1 MMNFD
6 MESMKTKAKHNPQY
20 TGLLMD
26 EVEGEKDAWYI
37 INDVFMS
44 QKHPEPK
51 FLERFLKYDRP
62 NGDDMNILKS
72 KYEAA
77 LIVPSVMEK
86 TMTDYQLFRA
96 GNELW
101 KQNLTG
107 YGILCIEYAKKLL
120 ENRHE
125 LTEEDFNYIKHLGK
139 HWKVSEY
146 LTKYGK

>member
-1 MMNFD
+1 
-6 MESMKTKAKHNPQY
+6 MESMKTVAKNNPQY

-26 EVEGEKDAWYI
+26 EVEGEEDAWYI

-44 QKHPEPK
+44 QEHPEPK
-51 FLERFLKYDRP
+51 FLERFFKYDRP
-62 NGDDMNILKS
+62 NGDDMNILMG
-72 KYEAA
+72 KYKVAS
-77 LIVPSVMEK
+77 IVPSVMEK

-107 YGILCIEYAKKLL
+107 YGILCIEKAKKLM

-125 LTEEDFNYIKHLGK
+125 LTEEDFNHIKRLNQ
-139 HWKVSEY
+139 HWKVREY
-146 LTKYGK
+146 LAKYDE

>member
-1 MMNFD
+1 
-6 MESMKTKAKHNPQY
+6 MESVKTVAKNNPQY

-44 QKHPEPK
+44 QEHPEPK
-51 FLERFLKYDRP
+51 FLERFFKYDRP
-62 NGDDMNILKS
+62 NGDDMNILMG
-72 KYEAA
+72 KYKVASM
-77 LIVPSVMEK
+77 VPSVMEK

-107 YGILCIEYAKKLL
+107 YGILCIEKAKKLM

-125 LTEEDFNYIKHLGK
+125 LTEEDFNHIKRLNQ
-139 HWKVSEY
+139 HWKVREY
-146 LTKYGK
+146 LAKYDE